1 MLAEVLRVMLAFLLK
16 KRAEYRRYWIDF
28 IVGLCIKFI
37 FFLGTLYARPIQDG
51 NEAVT
56 RIFGF
61 SLWYLSAHL
70 VAKLGN
76 SALEEAYLGTVEQVL
91 STRARTWQLLLGL
104 IVSEICFSL
113 IWVSTFVGMALA
125 IVGIGTFWSGVKQTA
140 LIAIAYGLVGLLG
153 MVGVGLVML
162 GMSLRFK
169 RVGAITEVVL
179 YYLLVFSGFFLP
191 PRFIPETFHFFN
203 LMSPLAWFVKGM
215 LNGGN
220 GIAYASLVS
229 ALWLLLGVVVLKS
242 QWNWAR
248 RTGRLS
254 SYV

>member
-1 MLAEVLRVMLAFLLK
+1 MLTEILRVILAFFLK
-16 KRAEYRRYWIDF
+16 KRAEFRSYWIDF
-28 IVGLCIKFI
+28 LVGLCIKFI
-37 FFLGTLYARPIQDG
+37 FFLGMLYAMPIQDG

-61 SLWYLSAHL
+61 SLWYLSANL

-76 SALEEAYLGTVEQVL
+76 SVLEEAYLGTVEQVV
-91 STRARTWQLLLGL
+91 STRSRKWKLLLGL
-104 IVSEICFSL
+104 IVSEIIFSL
-113 IWVSTFVGMALA
+113 IWVSTFFGVALVV
-125 IVGIGTFWSGVKQTA
+125 VGIPTFLSGVKQIA
-140 LIAIAYGLVGLLG
+140 FIAIAYGFVGLLG

-162 GMSLRFK
+162 GLSLRFK
-169 RVGAITEVVL
+169 RVGAITEIVL

-191 PRFIPETFHFFN
+191 PKFIPETFHFFN
-203 LMSPLAWFVKGM
+203 VISPLAWFVKGM
-215 LNGGN
+215 LNGVN
-220 GIAYASLVS
+220 EIAYAILVS
-229 ALWLLLGVVVLKS
+229 ALWLLLGVVILKS